1 MAIGRERERV
11 VRGSP
16 SLHQRSRR
24 RDPLVARR
32 TDVRYEM
39 TRNTRNPLL
48 FSVSFSPYR
57 SSPSS
62 PSHTD
67 SLNFSPSGTRIITH
81 PLFLLLSSTWRV
93 AQHKGRKRRR
103 RCQPTLVVGSFLP
116 SFHSLYATEIRR
128 ERSRSDR
135 HKLLSENR
143 GAPQT
148 QQGNT
153 KR

>member
-1 MAIGRERERV
+1 M
-11 VRGSP
+11 RGSP

-103 RCQPTLVVGSFLP
+103 RCQPTLVVGSFLLSFLP
-116 SFHSLYATEIRR
+116 SFLPFIRYTQRRYEER
-128 ERSRSDR
+128 EEPLRSAQIAERQQR
-135 HKLLSENR
+135 R
-143 GAPQT
+143 APDPT
-148 QQGNT
+148 
-153 KR
+153 R